1 MDGFEIDFADNAAGL
16 WTAFEETS
24 SLGGDL
30 YYLSA
35 KKRTGSGAIRFHS
48 TSVSQ
53 FRDLSLTLPSTYTE
67 LYGGFGFLWDST
79 TALVESNGSNSCPLL
94 TLVSSAGVV
103 QISLGI
109 NVTTNTLTLFR
120 GGVTFDVLLGSG
132 STGIS
137 SDTWHYVE
145 WHIVI
150 SDTVGVVDLRLNG
163 GAELSL
169 TAQDTNATGGG
180 GDIKT
185 IKFGQPYT
193 GLSGA
198 PGVVA
203 NFYYDDFIVNDTTGT
218 VSNSWPDGAGVEM
231 LVPNAD
237 GNYTA
242 WTSTG
247 GAVDYTEI
255 DDVTTYGNLPDDD
268 TTTILSGTLNQ
279 RTSVALSNT
288 VQVGQVEAVM
298 LCTYAK
304 NSAAGADEMAQGVRI
319 STTDYDSATF
329 IPATSYGWQKNIL
342 TLSPATSA
350 RWTTA
355 EIDAMEMGWRRA
367 T

>member
-24 SLGGDL
+24 SVGGDL
-30 YYLSA
+30 YYLST
-35 KKRTGSGAIRFHS
+35 KKRTGNGAIRFHS
-48 TSVSQ
+48 TSVS
-53 FRDLSLTLPSTYTE
+53 RSRNLSLTLPSTYTE
-67 LYGGFGFLWDST
+67 LYGGFGFYWDST
-79 TALVESNGSNSCPLL
+79 TALVESNASNSCPLL
-94 TLVSSAGVV
+94 NILSSTGVV
-103 QISLGI
+103 QVSIGI
-109 NVTTNTLTLFR
+109 DKTSNVLTAFR
-120 GGVTFDVLLGSG
+120 GAVDSNVLLGSG
-132 STGIS
+132 GTGIA
-137 SDTWHYVE
+137 SDGWHYVE
-145 WHIVI
+145 WRLVI
-150 SDTVGVVDLRLNG
+150 SDTVGVVGLKLDG
-163 GAELSL
+163 TTELSL
-169 TAQDTNATGGG
+169 TNQDTNNAGG

-185 IKFGQPYT
+185 LKFGQPT
-193 GLSGA
+193 SDA
-198 PGVVA
+198 VSPGVVA
-203 NFYYDDFIVNDTTGT
+203 DFYFDDFIINDTTGT
-218 VSNSWPDGAGVEM
+218 VSNSWPNGAGVEM
-231 LVPNAD
+231 LVPSAD